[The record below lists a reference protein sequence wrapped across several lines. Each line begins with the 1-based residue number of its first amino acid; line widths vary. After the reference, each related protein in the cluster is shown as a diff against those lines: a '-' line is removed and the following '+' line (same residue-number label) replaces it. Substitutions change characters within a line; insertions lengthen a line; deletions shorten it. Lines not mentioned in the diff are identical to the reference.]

1 MKQKCC
7 TNARINQRISTLN
20 ELLDVSL
27 NDIKSLDKEGM
38 ILRRSSI

>member
-7 TNARINQRISTLN
+7 TNARINQRISKIN
-20 ELLDVSL
+20 ELLDVTL
-27 NDIKSLDKEGM
+27 KEIKSLDKEEM